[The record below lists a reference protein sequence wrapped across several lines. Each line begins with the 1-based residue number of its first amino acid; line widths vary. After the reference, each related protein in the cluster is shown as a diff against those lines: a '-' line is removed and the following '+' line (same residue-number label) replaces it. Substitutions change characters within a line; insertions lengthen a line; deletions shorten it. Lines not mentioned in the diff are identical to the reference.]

1 MKIKPHLK
9 EDLKKYLTEKV
20 RAEEQRIKVYSAYRL
35 SNEEK
40 DLLKKS
46 VKELEWREVDYLV
59 DESLLAGVLIKKG
72 SKEIN
77 ISLKGTLSNLQKIVY
92 ESD

>member
-9 EDLKKYLTEKV
+9 EDLKKYLVERVKN
-20 RAEEQRIKVYSAYRL
+20 EEQKLKVYSACKL
-35 SNEEK
+35 SEDEK
-40 DLLKKS
+40 ILLRKS
-46 VKELEWREVDYLV
+46 IKEFDWTDVDYLI
-59 DESLLAGVLIKKG
+59 DENLLAGVLIKKG

-77 ISLKGTLSNLQKIVY
+77 ISLQGKLSNLKKIVY